1 MSDYSPSQIAGLLT
15 FFARQMSRDKLTG
28 EPTFT
33 VPSDTVER
41 VLDVLAASPEAPG
54 NGSEEWQQALID
66 LIDATGSGAFDME
79 KLRERAEKA
88 KFYRCVKKSIFN

>member
-1 MSDYSPSQIAGLLT
+1 MGALFQVVFEYSPLQIAGLLT

-28 EPTFT
+28 EPTFS
-33 VPSDTVER
+33 VPSDTVQR

-54 NGSEEWQQALID
+54 TGSEEWQQSLID
-66 LIDATGSGAFDME
+66 LIDATGNSAFDMD

-88 KFYRCVKKSIFN
+88 KFYR